1 MPGKKKK
8 VNVNRTVIWIL
19 HIGYWLLFL
28 LLLALFYTFLVLVP
42 GFEKI
47 TQSHGFNFWVRLIT
61 GFAIVPAIIAFYIFY
76 GYLFT
81 RFLAKRKF
89 IRFFLSGVLVS
100 LLAAIIGAAIASL
113 PFFYGPG
120 FLFGDGFS
128 SAFTILLLMSFCAA
142 VNGIIGAIIKGF
154 ISWYND
160 IRLKEELLQKNYE
173 MELNLV
179 KAQVEPHFL
188 FNTLNNID
196 VMIEHDSQNASAYVK
211 KLSHILRFMLYES
224 KNEKIPLEKELE
236 YIEKYIQ
243 LQQLRSS
250 NADYVQYVVS
260 GQANGLLIEPM
271 LFIPFIENA
280 FKHAGSK
287 KLKHAINIQF
297 ELSPELIRFS
307 CTNAIQETP
316 AGQNDFGGLGND
328 LIKRRIAL
336 LYPNRHT
343 LMVNRTTG
351 NYCVQLTIN
360 TTP

>member
-28 LLLALFYTFLVLVP
+28 LLLALFYAFLVLVP
-42 GFEKI
+42 GFEKM
-47 TQSHGFNFWVRLIT
+47 TQSHGFNFWVRLMT

-76 GYLFT
+76 GYLFNL
-81 RFLAKRKF
+81 FLAKKKF
-89 IRFFLSGVLVS
+89 ILFFATGVLVS
-100 LLAAIIGAAIASL
+100 FLAAIIGAAIASL
-113 PFFYGPG
+113 PVFYGPG
-120 FLFGDGFS
+120 FLFGDGIN
-128 SAFTILLLMSFCAA
+128 SAFTILLLMSFGAA

-160 IRLKEELLQKNYE
+160 IKLKEELLRKNYE

-196 VMIEHDSQNASAYVK
+196 VMIEHDSGKASTYVK
-211 KLSHILRFMLYES
+211 KLSDILRFMLYES
-224 KNEKIPLEKELE
+224 KNEKIPLEKELG

-250 NADYVQYVVS
+250 NADYVQYVVN
-260 GQANGLLIEPM
+260 GKANGLIVEPM

-287 KLKHAINIQF
+287 KMKHAISIQF
-297 ELSPELIRFS
+297 ELSPALISFS
-307 CTNAIQETP
+307 CTNAMHESP
-316 AGQNDFGGLGND
+316 EGEKEFGGLGND
-328 LIKRRIAL
+328 LIKRRIEL
-336 LYPNRHT
+336 LYPNQHSLT
-343 LMVNRTTG
+343 VNKTAGT
-351 NYCVQLTIN
+351 YIVHLTIN
-360 TTP
+360 AKP